1 MKGETMTERK
11 KRNVFEYIMIAA
23 RGVAMGAADVVPGVS
38 GGTMAFILGIYE
50 ELIEAIRKIASVDTI
65 RMLCKL
71 QFKKAY
77 DELPWR
83 FLLALGMG
91 ILSAIFLLSTPIK
104 WMLEKHPVLIWAFFF
119 GLVVASVLTVLRR
132 VKKWNALALVAVVIG
147 AVFAYWI
154 VGVVPRETP
163 DGWWFLILSGAIAIC
178 AMILPGISGSF
189 ILLLLGKYEY
199 ILGAV
204 HNIKGAL
211 RSMDVAEVFSNG
223 MIIFWVAVGTVI
235 GLCSFVRLLSWLF
248 RHYHD
253 LTVALLIGFMIG
265 SLRKVWPWKEAVTTK
280 IINDKPRVLVENNV
294 LPPSLNSEF
303 WHAILLALAGLVL
316 VIVLEYLANRKEN
329 IKHKTAE

>member
-1 MKGETMTERK
+1 MTERK
-11 KRNVFEYIMIAA
+11 KRSIFMYIMIAA

-50 ELIEAIRKIASVDTI
+50 ELIEAIRKIASADTVK
-65 RMLCKL
+65 MLCKL

-104 WMLEKHPVLIWAFFF
+104 WMLENHPVLIWAFFF
-119 GLVVASVLTVLRR
+119 GLVMASVLTVLKR
-132 VKKWNALALVAVVIG
+132 VKKWNASALVAVVIG

-163 DGWWFLILSGAIAIC
+163 DTWWFLTLSGTIAIC

-189 ILLLLGKYEY
+189 ILLLMGKYEY

-211 RSMDVAEVFSNG
+211 KSMDVAEVFGNG
-223 MIIFWVAVGTVI
+223 MIIFWVAVGAVI

-253 LTVALLIGFMIG
+253 LTVALLIGFMVG
-265 SLRKVWPWKEAVTTK
+265 SLRKVWPWKEAVITK

-294 LPPSLNSEF
+294 LPSSFNSYF
-303 WHAILLALAGLVL
+303 WYAVLLALAGLVL

-329 IKHKTAE
+329 IKHKATE